1 MIYEIKK
8 QAIDEYRIDTIE
20 ERLTRIEDKVDL
32 LIMQLKIEFYKSDE
46 TPDEVAQGYTR
57 TDLDAL

>member
-46 TPDEVAQGYTR
+46 TPDELAQGHPKTPV
-57 TDLDAL
+57 DAL